1 MFCFV
6 LHPLKWYE
14 SWLKYMAQPARNWR
28 AWGSRQDLFDWHPN
42 TVLNGCGASEFN
54 QSVRNVVAKWSGY
67 ADCAPQH
74 DHLKW
79 LNLNFDEDFVMNY
92 QPRAGANRG
101 VGAGAARPRAGTRA
115 GALRRYGY
123 AADLP
128 AAFQLSVLGQFPYR
142 DSSASHCN
150 QPSIYR
156 GMIQPACRLGSGIAD
171 RRASVRI
178 MNFLITAAVLT
189 AG

>member
-1 MFCFV
+1 
-6 LHPLKWYE
+6 
-14 SWLKYMAQPARNWR
+14 
-28 AWGSRQDLFDWHPN
+28 LFDWHPN

-79 LNLNFDEDFVMNY
+79 LNLNFDKDFVMNC

-142 DSSASHCN
+142 DFIASHCN

-171 RRASVRI
+171 PRASVRI